1 MCHMEEPHV
10 GSVVC
15 YIRFAASA
23 TCNLDRFVTRIKITR
38 REREWEAKTKN
49 DLKGAGRHMKGKLYV
64 MLFVSVCVCI
74 LKKKTIMIYK
84 Y

>member
-15 YIRFAASA
+15 YIRFAALD

-38 REREWEAKTKN
+38 REREWEAKTK
-49 DLKGAGRHMKGKLYV
+49 
-64 MLFVSVCVCI
+64 
-74 LKKKTIMIYK
+74 MIQK
-84 Y
+84 EQVDI